1 VCLGNNAIERAG
13 LVAAVER
20 AADGIVIT
28 DVTGTIRYVNPA
40 FTALTGYA
48 KEEAVGQSPRILKSG
63 QMPAAGYEKL
73 WSTIRSG
80 GVWQG
85 GAGGPIPG
93 VYAGSPVWGQRS
105 PDRFDRSGA
114 QQP

>member
-1 VCLGNNAIERAG
+1 MCLGNNAIERAG

-48 KEEAVGQSPRILKSG
+48 KEEAVGQNP
-63 QMPAAGYEKL
+63 
-73 WSTIRSG
+73 
-80 GVWQG
+80 
-85 GAGGPIPG
+85 
-93 VYAGSPVWGQRS
+93 PVWGQRS